1 MKYIELV
8 RLNNW
13 VKNLFI
19 FIPLFFSSELF
30 NSEKFTNTLIVFLG
44 FCFVA
49 SFVYIINDVLDLEFD
64 KNHSEK
70 KKRPIV
76 SKQISIKRAL
86 IIAAILLL
94 TGVFIIGKLNMN
106 VLYLSLFYVILNI
119 MYSFKL
125 KHFPIIDF
133 FIISVGFV
141 IRILMGGEI
150 GEIILSKWII
160 LMVFLLSLFIAVSKR
175 RDDVFQY
182 EEKDQLNRLVVEKYS
197 LVFMDKIIT
206 IISSVL
212 IVSYLLFVTSEEV
225 MLRYKSD
232 NLIFTFIF
240 VLLGIF
246 RYNQLTYVY
255 RNTGSPLKIFFKD
268 RFLQTVIFL
277 WIFIFFYIL
286 YF

>member
-1 MKYIELV
+1 
-8 RLNNW
+8 
-13 VKNLFI
+13 
-19 FIPLFFSSELF
+19 
-30 NSEKFTNTLIVFLG
+30 
-44 FCFVA
+44 
-49 SFVYIINDVLDLEFD
+49 
-64 KNHSEK
+64 
-70 KKRPIV
+70 
-76 SKQISIKRAL
+76 
-86 IIAAILLL
+86 
-94 TGVFIIGKLNMN
+94 MN

>member
-277 WIFIFFYIL
+277 WTFIFFYIL

>member
-160 LMVFLLSLFIAVSKR
+160 LMVFLLPLL
-175 RDDVFQY
+175 Y
-182 EEKDQLNRLVVEKYS
+182 LNY
-197 LVFMDKIIT
+197 
-206 IISSVL
+206 
-212 IVSYLLFVTSEEV
+212 
-225 MLRYKSD
+225 
-232 NLIFTFIF
+232 
-240 VLLGIF
+240 
-246 RYNQLTYVY
+246 
-255 RNTGSPLKIFFKD
+255 
-268 RFLQTVIFL
+268 
-277 WIFIFFYIL
+277 
-286 YF
+286 

>member
-1 MKYIELV
+1 LKYIELV

-277 WIFIFFYIL
+277 WTFIFFYIL

>member
-1 MKYIELV
+1 LKYIELV

-64 KNHSEK
+64 KNHSDK

-277 WIFIFFYIL
+277 WFFIFFYIL

>member
-1 MKYIELV
+1 LKYIELV

>member
-64 KNHSEK
+64 KNHSDK

-277 WIFIFFYIL
+277 WFFIFFYIL